1 MLDYTL
7 TGMSVIQ
14 PETDAKVSDDEP
26 RVDINMKTETK
37 DITFLNEHTDEHEET
52 HNEPEDKALSK
63 KRKSHKSKSS
73 SKKRAK
79 GVAYTEVAA
88 VPLTS

>member
-14 PETDAKVSDDEP
+14 PENDANDKP
-26 RVDINMKTETK
+26 PVDIDMKTGTA
-37 DITFLNEHTDEHEET
+37 DITLSNEHTDEQNQT

-63 KRKSHKSKSS
+63 KRKSRSKSS
-73 SKKRAK
+73 SKKKAK

-88 VPLTS
+88 VPLVS